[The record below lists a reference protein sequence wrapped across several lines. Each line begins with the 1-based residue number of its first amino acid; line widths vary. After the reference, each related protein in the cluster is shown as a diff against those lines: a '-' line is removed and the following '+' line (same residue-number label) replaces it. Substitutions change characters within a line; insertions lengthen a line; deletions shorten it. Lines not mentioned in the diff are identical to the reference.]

1 MRWEGATVAVTG
13 ASRGIGRAVARRAS
27 ERGARVGLIARD
39 AGDLEL
45 VRRSLG
51 GDAVV
56 APADVADRAQVDAA
70 LREVEAGL
78 GPVDI
83 VVANAGIGAY
93 GPFADLDV
101 EAVERLVQVNV
112 LGTVYP
118 IKAVLPGMI
127 ERRRGHIAIVASVA
141 GRFGSPFEAAYAAT
155 KFAQVG
161 LGEAL
166 SVELSAHDIG
176 VSVVNPG
183 VVDTSFFEAR
193 GHPWTRE
200 FPKLISPE
208 QVADALIG
216 AVERDRLE
224 TFVPRWF
231 AAAVAVR
238 HLAPRLYAWGTRR
251 SFGAELAPKP

>member
-13 ASRGIGRAVARRAS
+13 ASRGIGRAVAQRAS
-27 ERGARVGLIARD
+27 ARGARVGLIARD
-39 AGDLEL
+39 ADDLEL
-45 VRRSLG
+45 VRRSLDG
-51 GDAVV
+51 RAVA
-56 APADVADRAQVDAA
+56 APADVADRAQVESVLRDVEAA
-70 LREVEAGL
+70 L
-78 GPVDI
+78 GPIDI
-83 VVANAGIGAY
+83 LVANAGIGAY

-101 EAVERLVQVNV
+101 VDVERLLQVNV

-166 SVELSAHDIG
+166 SVELSAHNVG

-193 GHPWTRE
+193 GHPYVRE

-216 AVERDRLE
+216 AVERERLE

-231 AAAVAVR
+231 AAAVAIR

-251 SFGAELAPKP
+251 SFGAELAPRP